1 MTFLYILILVNI
13 ALTVWTLM
21 AVNETDKTNHQLS
34 NMIAKVL
41 EELTAEIEE
50 RFNKLEQEK

>member
-21 AVNETDKTNHQLS
+21 AVNETDRTNIQLS
-34 NMIAKVL
+34 KLIAKNL
-41 EELTAEIEE
+41 E
-50 RFNKLEQEK
+50 K

>member
-21 AVNETDKTNHQLS
+21 AVNETDKTNHQLA
-34 NMIAKVL
+34 NMITKNQGKIL
-41 EELTAEIEE
+41 E
-50 RFNKLEQEK
+50 RFNKLEQEN

>member
-21 AVNETDKTNHQLS
+21 AVNETDRTNHQLS
-34 NMIAKVL
+34 NMITTNQVKIV
-41 EELTAEIEE
+41 EKIVE
-50 RFNKLEQEK
+50 RLNKLEQEN